1 MTERAGFVSRLVAFI
16 IDASIVAI
24 VVRTIHWIL
33 QGAEQTLRR
42 FAPPIDLPAL
52 VLALLPLFAAAYLF
66 GFWTALGQ
74 TPGKLLMGVKVVAV
88 GGSPIGWRRALIR
101 VCGYV
106 LSAIPCYLGFFW
118 ILGPKRRGWH
128 DKLARTEVVYVPA
141 RRRAATQ
148 VPRQLGPM
156 TEASAG
162 AGAGR

>member
-1 MTERAGFVSRLVAFI
+1 MNERAGFVSRLAAFI
-16 IDASIVAI
+16 IDTSIVAI

-33 QGAEQTLRR
+33 TGAAQTLRK
-42 FAPPIDLPAL
+42 FAPPIDLGEL
-52 VLALLPLFAAAYLF
+52 VLALAPLLTAAYLV

-88 GGSPIGWRRALIR
+88 GGRPIGFKRALVR
-101 VCGYV
+101 LVGYV
-106 LSAIPCYLGFFW
+106 LSAIPCYAGFFW

-141 RRRAATQ
+141 RRRAVVR

-156 TEASAG
+156 SEAG
-162 AGAGR
+162 AEAGR